1 MISQQMMLLLAL
13 SVTDYSVIVLIYWL
27 FFLTSFKI
35 SETTPMKSLSLSC
48 FDYLDSLKIC
58 LVDMQALAKCQMPFF
73 MTIIAGWWNARK
85 APLMW
90 VLSQYIHC
98 FIIFFP
104 FVNNCFL
111 FCYILFCKF
120 LPPALVLLLEFSFVS
135 GLS

>member
-73 MTIIAGWWNARK
+73 MTIIAG
-85 APLMW
+85 
-90 VLSQYIHC
+90 
-98 FIIFFP
+98 
-104 FVNNCFL
+104 
-111 FCYILFCKF
+111 
-120 LPPALVLLLEFSFVS
+120 
-135 GLS
+135 